1 MAMNRAALLA
11 TMLGGAAILRARRAE
26 AEPSLGALSL
36 ATGWLGGPPS
46 LASLRGRVVLVD
58 VFTFE
63 CINCTNITPAL
74 KTLYASYPRT
84 DFEIVAVHTPEV
96 PSYQKSLGYLARQR
110 RSAALPWPIAIDN
123 EHRIWDVYDVS
134 AWPTQLI
141 FDRAGH
147 LKYTIVGDSQDR
159 QVAAAVRSLI
169 HAG

>member
-1 MAMNRAALLA
+1 MAMKRAALLA
-11 TMLGGAAILRARRAE
+11 TILGGASMLRAQRAE
-26 AEPSLGALSL
+26 AAILVSLAL
-36 ATGWLGGPPS
+36 ATGWLGGPPT

-74 KTLYASYPRT
+74 KNLYASYPRSEL
-84 DFEIVAVHTPEV
+84 EIVAVLTPEV
-96 PSYQKSLGYLARQR
+96 PSYQKSLRYLARQ
-110 RSAALPWPIAIDN
+110 SQAAALPWPIAIDN
-123 EHRIWDVYDVS
+123 EHRIWDAYGVS

-159 QVAAAVRSLI
+159 QVAAAVRS
-169 HAG
+169 

>member
-1 MAMNRAALLA
+1 MKRAALLA
-11 TMLGGAAILRARRAE
+11 TILGGASMLRAQRAE
-26 AEPSLGALSL
+26 AASLGSLAL
-36 ATGWLGGPPS
+36 ATGWLGGHPT

-74 KTLYASYPRT
+74 KNLYASYPRSEL
-84 DFEIVAVHTPEV
+84 EIVAVHTPEV
-96 PSYQKSLGYLARQR
+96 PSYQKSLRYLARQ
-110 RSAALPWPIAIDN
+110 SQAAALPWPIAIDN
-123 EHRIWDVYDVS
+123 EHRIWDAYDVS

-169 HAG
+169 HTG

>member
-1 MAMNRAALLA
+1 MKRAALLA
-11 TMLGGAAILRARRAE
+11 TILGGASMLRAQRAE
-26 AEPSLGALSL
+26 AASLGSLAL
-36 ATGWLGGPPS
+36 ATGWLGGHPT

-74 KTLYASYPRT
+74 KNLYASYPRSEL
-84 DFEIVAVHTPEV
+84 EIVAVHTPEV
-96 PSYQKSLGYLARQR
+96 PSYQKSLRYLARQ
-110 RSAALPWPIAIDN
+110 SQAAALPWPIAIDN
-123 EHRIWDVYDVS
+123 EHRIWDAYGVS

-169 HAG
+169 HTG